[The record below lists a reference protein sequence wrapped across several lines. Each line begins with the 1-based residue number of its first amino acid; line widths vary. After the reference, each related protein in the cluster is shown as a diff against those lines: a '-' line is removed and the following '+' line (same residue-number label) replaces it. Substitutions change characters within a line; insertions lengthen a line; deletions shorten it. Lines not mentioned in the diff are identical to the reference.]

1 MKRLLLLCWLSAA
14 VWAGPL
20 HDAAAAGDVHRLREA
35 LVQAPAQINSADAA
49 GQTPLVL
56 ALTGRHTDCFEA
68 LLSAGANPN
77 ASGPQGWTPL
87 HEATLHGDLA
97 AVQKLLSLKA
107 NPNAREKQN
116 RGTPLHVAAFQGHL
130 EVARALLRAGADAN
144 SRDGEGLTPSFH
156 AKDQAHPQ
164 VLKLLKSSGAR

>member
-1 MKRLLLLCWLSAA
+1 MKRLLLWVWLTSAG
-14 VWAGPL
+14 WAGPL
-20 HDAAAAGDVHRLREA
+20 HEAAAAGDLSA
-35 LVQAPAQINSADAA
+35 LQQALSQAPKKVNAPDAH

-56 ALTGRHTDCFEA
+56 ALSGRHFECFEA
-68 LLSAGANPN
+68 LLAAGANPN
-77 ASGPQGWTPL
+77 ATGPQGWTPL
-87 HEATLHGDLA
+87 HEASLHGDLA
-97 AVQKLLSLKA
+97 AVQRLLSLKA

-130 EVARALLRAGADAN
+130 EVARALLRAGADVN

-164 VLKLLKSSGAR
+164 LLKLFKSSGAR

>member
-1 MKRLLLLCWLSAA
+1 MLWAWLATGVSAA

-20 HDAAAAGDVHRLREA
+20 QDAAASGDLAGLQQA
-35 LVQAPAQINSADAA
+35 LVQSPRELNAANAQ

-56 ALTGRHTDCFEA
+56 ALNGRHFECFEA
-68 LLSAGANPN
+68 LLAAGANPN
-77 ASGPQGWTPL
+77 GSGPQGWTPL
-87 HEATLHGDLA
+87 HEASLHGDLP
-97 AVQKLLSLKA
+97 AVQRLLALKA

-130 EVARALLRAGADAN
+130 EVARALLRAGADVN

-164 VLKLLKSSGAR
+164 LLRLFKSSGAR